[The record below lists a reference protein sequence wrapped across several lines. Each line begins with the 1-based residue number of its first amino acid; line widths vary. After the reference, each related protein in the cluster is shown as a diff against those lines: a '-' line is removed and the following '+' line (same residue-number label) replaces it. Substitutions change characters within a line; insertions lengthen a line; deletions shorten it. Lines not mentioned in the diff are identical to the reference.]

1 MNPAMGQIKQ
11 MISMVR
17 SAQNPKAMINQLMMT
32 NPQMKQVMEIVKQYG
47 GDPMRAFTETARENG
62 MDPEEILGMLK

>member
-1 MNPAMGQIKQ
+1 MIQTAAKIKQ
-11 MISMVR
+11 TMQAIKT
-17 SAQNPKAMINQLMMT
+17 AADPKAAMSTMIMS